1 VIDENGE
8 LWWNNVDRG
17 NREREGI
24 SEVVEILAAS
34 KEVLCSTELVI
45 SLITR
50 NLFRRLRILTLFLGL
65 QFSFRRL
72 LCLSLNPHSACL

>member
-1 VIDENGE
+1 MEN
-8 LWWNNVDRG
+8 RG
-17 NREREGI
+17 GIMSTGGIEKGQGI
-24 SEVVEILAAS
+24 SEVTEVLAAS

-50 NLFRRLRILTLFLGL
+50 DLFRRLRILTLFSGL

-72 LCLSLNPHSACL
+72 LCLCLNPHSAGL